1 MADQTETQ
9 DVQRIEEEPSAGED
23 REASCCYVVDA
34 CGCYVDPCFPL
45 SACIDDASNDDH
57 PFVRNR

>member
-9 DVQRIEEEPSAGED
+9 DVQRTEEEPSAGDD

-34 CGCYVDPCFPL
+34 CGCYVDPCCCTPV
-45 SACIDDASNDDH
+45 CCC
-57 PFVRNR
+57 